1 MPATE
6 LTAKLL
12 IRQLVEDY
20 ALAADDADGAR
31 ATTLFAPDGVMHIH
45 MDPMHPAEHSTTVA
59 ADMPRTWESLK
70 VYAATTHI
78 IAAHA
83 ATLDGPDAATGVT
96 RCVAHHVRDW
106 PNGRTD
112 TVMHIKYEDRFVRI
126 DGAWLFSERR
136 LHMKALAT
144 GSILD

>member
-1 MPATE
+1 MPDPD
-6 LTAKLL
+6 LTARLL

-20 ALAADDADGAR
+20 ALAADDADGAQ
-31 ATTLFAPDGVMHIH
+31 ATTLFVPGGVMHIH
-45 MDPMHPAEHSTTVA
+45 MDPGHPADFTTTSA
-59 ADMPRTWESLK
+59 ADMARTWESLK
-70 VYAATTHI
+70 VYAATSHLI
-78 IAAHA
+78 GAHSS
-83 ATLDGPDAATGVT
+83 TITGKDTGTGRT

-112 TVMHIKYEDRFVRI
+112 TVMHILYEDMFSSV
-126 DGAWLFSERR
+126 DGVWLFSERR